1 MVYFFDSYFLMALP
15 STPALSK
22 KLGRE
27 NFVLS
32 CLVLSCLVLSCL
44 VGCFSLPTDLFAVAD
59 CPMSRR
65 DMGRLFMLVRI
76 TTRARILI
84 AYKSLGGCRMRP
96 RDSSHRSPLT
106 AVITNRA

>member
-1 MVYFFDSYFLMALP
+1 
-15 STPALSK
+15 
-22 KLGRE
+22 
-27 NFVLS
+27 
-32 CLVLSCLVLSCL
+32 
-44 VGCFSLPTDLFAVAD
+44 
-59 CPMSRR
+59 
-65 DMGRLFMLVRI
+65 MGRLFMLVRI